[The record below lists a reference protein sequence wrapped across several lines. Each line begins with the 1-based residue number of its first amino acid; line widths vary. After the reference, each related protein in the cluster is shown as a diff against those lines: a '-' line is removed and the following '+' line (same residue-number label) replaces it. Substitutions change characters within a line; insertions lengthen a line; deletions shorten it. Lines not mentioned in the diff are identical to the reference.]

1 MTSFDEWW
9 PTMGQTIG
17 KTVAEFAWDHQQER
31 IEKLE
36 SELKEMQRDL
46 DVANEL
52 LDHYRMGN
60 H

>member
-17 KTVAEFAWDHQQER
+17 KTVAEFAWDYQQER

-52 LDHYRMGN
+52 LDHYRMAN